1 VSDAPVIRAG
11 IRQGRRGR
19 RLAELREDA
28 ALAWVV
34 TRREIRDTAR
44 DWRLVL
50 PITSL
55 TLVFPVLLNFAASL
69 MLDFVEQYNASAVGS
84 RAVPLILLVVGFFP
98 ISFSLV
104 IALETFAGE
113 KERKS
118 LEPLLATPLS
128 NTQLY
133 LGKTLAALI
142 PPVLAS
148 FFGILVY
155 LSSLYLHHGY
165 RPPVVEVAQVFLLTL
180 AEAMVM
186 VSGAVIISSQTTSV
200 RAANLLASFVILPMA
215 FLVQAE
221 AILMFWAQDWPLWLL
236 LLALIVVNV
245 ILVRMGIR
253 IFNREEF
260 LGRQIDDLDIR
271 RNWRSFK
278 GFLLGPVGTGFP
290 ASRSCQ
296 GEKTRR
302 VFNWLRFYRCDVPQ
316 LVRLNRG
323 ALAAVLLALLG
334 AIVVGWVYARRYPLP
349 ADLIVL
355 EDISRDVFDQ
365 FESTGFLPS
374 LTVWGIFSH
383 NALSLLAAGL
393 LASISFGALAILL
406 LMVPVTLI
414 GFLAT
419 EVAIAGYNPWVFL
432 GAFVLPHGVVELPAA
447 ILATAA
453 AVRLGMSMM
462 APAPGFTII
471 QSWLRALAHFL
482 KLFVLVVL
490 PLLALAALIEVHI
503 TPEVVLAIFG
513 E

>member
-1 VSDAPVIRAG
+1 
-11 IRQGRRGR
+11 
-19 RLAELREDA
+19 
-28 ALAWVV
+28 
-34 TRREIRDTAR
+34 
-44 DWRLVL
+44 
-50 PITSL
+50 
-55 TLVFPVLLNFAASL
+55 
-69 MLDFVEQYNASAVGS
+69 
-84 RAVPLILLVVGFFP
+84 
-98 ISFSLV
+98 
-104 IALETFAGE
+104 
-113 KERKS
+113 
-118 LEPLLATPLS
+118 
-128 NTQLY
+128 
-133 LGKTLAALI
+133 
-142 PPVLAS
+142 
-148 FFGILVY
+148 
-155 LSSLYLHHGY
+155 
-165 RPPVVEVAQVFLLTL
+165 
-180 AEAMVM
+180 
-186 VSGAVIISSQTTSV
+186 
-200 RAANLLASFVILPMA
+200 MA